1 MSVRHEGAKRT
12 MVNSLVMGVRG
23 KGLTRRT
30 NTASSCRPHQG
41 MADKR
46 INARNNRGFTL
57 LLLALSRGRV
67 DFARILLERSRSD

>member
-12 MVNSLVMGVRG
+12 MVNSLVMGARG

-46 INARNNRGFTL
+46 ARYNRIESGGHD
-57 LLLALSRGRV
+57 ARG
-67 DFARILLERSRSD
+67 